1 MSKIALL
8 ATELA
13 TVETWRR
20 QSGINIE
27 LAPWV
32 VSINDAREWWPFMSV
47 LCLAEWDTGTNRAI
61 RDYIIERIALE
72 APSPVSAVDE
82 IEQID
87 APVSGIREPV
97 DGVRP
102 RPNAEWPTPPT
113 NEQESLMRRFGVNPG
128 LIGMLNDETRNSLCT
143 QINSNEIQ
151 ARHTVDDLGRI
162 FRIRAWSTP
171 VQSDPVRNTLI
182 NTIEGYLG
190 ATYHD
195 DFMNMSQ
202 SQLATFVPLARRAMG
217 AHRHGDTALET
228 QLRNELNSMLIAA
241 REEYT
246 AGFMAEPSIPPA
258 APSLT
263 SRRPTPAP
271 RPFVDPLRDH
281 LRAYMRDAAAE
292 DAERRSSRRSREQ
305 RRVAEDEERFRR
317 LNDED

>member
-61 RDYIIERIALE
+61 RDYIVERIALE

-97 DGVRP
+97 DGVRQ
-102 RPNAEWPTPPT
+102 RPNVDWLTPPT

-128 LIGMLNDETRNSLCT
+128 LIGMLNDEARNVLCGL
-143 QINSNEIQ
+143 INNDEIQ
-151 ARHTVDDLGRI
+151 ARAYVDRLSQI

-171 VQSDPVRNTLI
+171 VQLDPIRATLI
-182 NTIEGYLG
+182 NSIEGYLG

-202 SQLATFVPLARRAMG
+202 SQLATLAPLARRAMD
-217 AHRHGDTALET
+217 AHRHGDELLE
-228 QLRNELNSMLIAA
+228 QDLRNDLHVRLIAA
-241 REEYT
+241 REEYS
-246 AGFMAEPSIPPA
+246 AGFMAEPVAPA
-258 APSLT
+258 PAEPSLIRP
-263 SRRPTPAP
+263 RRTPSPVLPPERPVP

-281 LRAYMRDAAAE
+281 LRSYMRREAVE
-292 DAERRSSRRSREQ
+292 DAERRASRRT
-305 RRVAEDEERFRR
+305 RRVVPDDE
-317 LNDED
+317 